1 MTYQWPMHRLAVKN
15 VRPVAP
21 AAIERRSKRKLTD
34 ERFPPKATARQRC
47 RIIEFQ
53 KPGVPVHRIL
63 GPMYH
68 CVTYIIS

>member
-1 MTYQWPMHRLAVKN
+1 MHRLAVKN
-15 VRPVAP
+15 VCPVAP
-21 AAIERRSKRKLTD
+21 ATERRSKRKPTD
-34 ERFPPKATARQRC
+34 ERFHPKATAVSY
-47 RIIEFQ
+47 IEFQ